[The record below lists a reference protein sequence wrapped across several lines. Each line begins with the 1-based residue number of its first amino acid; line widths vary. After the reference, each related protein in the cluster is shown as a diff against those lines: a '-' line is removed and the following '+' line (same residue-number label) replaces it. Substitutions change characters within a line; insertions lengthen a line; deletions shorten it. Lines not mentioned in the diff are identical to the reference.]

1 MWIKKFTDINMMKKD
16 IEIRTM
22 TIEDYNEV
30 MTLWKSIKGF
40 KIRAIDDDFEHIK
53 KFLDRNTGLSVV
65 VIKDDHIV
73 GSILSGHDGR
83 QASFYHV
90 CVDAKCRGLNIASR
104 MVEEAIERLKEEGI
118 SKITLIAFK
127 KNFAGNIFWKNQN
140 WKLNTDINSYELTL
154 NEGNISSVVA

>member
-22 TIEDYNEV
+22 KIEDYTEV
-30 MTLWKSIKGF
+30 MALWKSIKGF
-40 KIRAIDDDFEHIK
+40 RIRAVDDDFEHIK
-53 KFLDRNTGLSVV
+53 RFLDRNMGLSVV
-65 VIKDDHIV
+65 AIKNNQIV
-73 GSILSGHDGR
+73 GTILSGHDGR

-90 CVDAKCRGLNIASR
+90 CVDSKCRGENIASR